1 MMNIM
6 IEKLPGTKKEKAK
19 ENWNISNFNVWST
32 KPILVVEEAATIA
45 EMNSVVIGTCN

>member
-1 MMNIM
+1 MMCIM

-45 EMNSVVIGTCN
+45 EMNSVVVGTCN